1 MFGHKLFSVEARNKH
16 CSISCKSSLGGGCSQ
31 WWHSQFVPCWR
42 KQPGVLGAG
51 ASPPGGTSIAAQA
64 HPKPL
69 VSAPC
74 SCTRFGFSQNLWLWA
89 WGVGFPVSCNM
100 EGFLC
105 LDFFTG
111 YYVFCADCCLHSLF
125 FLFFSGT
132 TQEGSHCKRGGSL
145 MGGMVLWPVCSQT
158 KK

>member
-1 MFGHKLFSVEARNKH
+1 M
-16 CSISCKSSLGGGCSQ
+16 
-31 WWHSQFVPCWR
+31 
-42 KQPGVLGAG
+42 
-51 ASPPGGTSIAAQA
+51 GTSCSVLKHGTSTAPFPVRAAWEEGA
-64 HPKPL
+64 HSGGIPSLSLAGESSRECWEQEPPHQVAPAL
-69 VSAPC
+69 LLRRIQSHWSAPC